1 MKNHRY
7 QIDNKTSKTL
17 RIMQFSPTDALF
29 ALTYRL
35 IDKLLLL
42 LHRKTKYTHITFN
55 ERYIKN
61 IKI

>member
-1 MKNHRY
+1 MPLTA
-7 QIDNKTSKTL
+7 ILPLVLSL
-17 RIMQFSPTDALF
+17 GLF
-29 ALTYRL
+29 ALIYRL
-35 IDKLLLL
+35 IDELLLL